1 MSAPAPALAAE
12 ILERIAGHDSKR
24 PACAADVAALVGG
37 DERAYWAAI
46 EQLKREGRINC
57 AHIKRGTDPEPW
69 LAIWPTGLP
78 PRRDS
83 WKELNARGHF
93 NLQRITTS
101 QRFPQSPATRRHIE
115 DTIMRHETPSA
126 ALSRRDRIAELVRGR
141 PLAEGLTLGEIAPE
155 LGVSTEGVRYLV
167 KSMLGG
173 PRIARGRLPGEH
185 ADRLYDPAAGA
196 DRFSAA
202 DTAAPA
208 ESAPAPTEGASEMLG
223 ASAEAIGHFPDAE
236 KMVADSA
243 APAAPAVAGLR
254 AIADALGDMEPADD
268 IGVDAPPPTTI
279 ATEPVRF
286 ALWDDGTLTIY
297 DGDDLLQYGPADVR
311 RLALLLGVPGCG
323 LSEACA

>member
-1 MSAPAPALAAE
+1 MSAPAPVLTPALAAE

-57 AHIKRGTDPEPW
+57 AHIKRGTDPAPW
-69 LAIWPTGLP
+69 LALWPTGLP

-115 DTIMRHETPSA
+115 DIIMRHETPA
-126 ALSRRDRIAELVRGR
+126 AAPSRRDRIAELVRGR
-141 PLAEGLTLGEIAPE
+141 PLAEGLPLAEIALE
-155 LGVSTEGVRYLV
+155 LGVSIEGVRYLV
-167 KSMLGG
+167 KSLLGG
-173 PRIARGRLPGEH
+173 QRVARGRLPGEY
-185 ADRLYDPAAGA
+185 ADRLYDPAAA
-196 DRFSAA
+196 IAPDHSAA
-202 DTAAPA
+202 ADEMVDAP
-208 ESAPAPTEGASEMLG
+208 ET
-223 ASAEAIGHFPDAE
+223 
-236 KMVADSA
+236 
-243 APAAPAVAGLR
+243 PAAPLVADAIVTGLA

-268 IGVDAPPPTTI
+268 IGVDAPPPSTI
-279 ATEPVRF
+279 AAEPVRF

-297 DGDDLLQYGPADVR
+297 DGDDLLQYAPADVR